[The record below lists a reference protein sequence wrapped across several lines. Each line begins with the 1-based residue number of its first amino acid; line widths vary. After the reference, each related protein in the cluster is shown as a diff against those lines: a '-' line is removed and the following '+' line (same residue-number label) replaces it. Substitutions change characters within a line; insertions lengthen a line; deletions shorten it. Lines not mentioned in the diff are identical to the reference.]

1 MTVLALTELDPAD
14 LESIGGK
21 AAGLAMLIAAGE
33 RVPAGFCLTTEAYDA
48 GRIPREE
55 VAAAYAA
62 LGDEVPVA
70 VRSSATA
77 EDLPGASFAGQQ
89 DTLLDVVGLED
100 LLAAIETCWAS
111 IDSERALAYRAAHGI
126 DGSRMAVVVQ
136 TMIAPQAAGVLFTAN
151 PLTGTRGEMVVD
163 AVTGSGAAVVDGSV
177 DADHYVLGETIPSRA
192 EGCLDTAQ
200 LAELRSVGLRIQ
212 EHFGSPQ
219 DIEWAYD
226 TAGTLWLL
234 QSRSITS
241 LFPAPESQDGELRV
255 YMEAGHMQG
264 MLRPMTPMGASVMLR
279 ITRQWLDLFG
289 ARTLD
294 VTALLRF
301 VGGRM
306 YLDLTPFARSP
317 RVRRDLL
324 EMMATYGPRVV
335 PAIEKAVRDPRL
347 TSQRLR
353 IPLGAVAR
361 MVAHNVPPIARGAV
375 AALRRPD
382 AERREV
388 LASAGAVREACEAPT
403 AASTVAE
410 HLDDAERVHLE
421 VLAGPMI
428 RALNP
433 LWVAMGCQ
441 GLAVGLLRGIATE
454 SEVSEVVRGAPHNVT
469 TEMDLELWRIADG
482 AAEHRELLTET
493 PVPQLVQMLREGTLP
508 DIGLERFL
516 ADYGHRG
523 AAEIDVGV
531 PRWGEDPAPVFD
543 ALANYLRLTDPSQA
557 PEARFRRAAEEG
569 EAAITELVERVR
581 ARRAP
586 LAPLVGVLLRRTR
599 QLIGLREFPKFLW
612 LFALGQAR
620 RRLLAAGALLVAQ
633 GQLEDAED
641 IMFLEVDEVR
651 AAADEGTDLRELVA
665 QRRATHDREMRR
677 RHVPVVLLSDG
688 TDVEATLPALEDSG
702 GLRGVGAAPGRATGR
717 ARVIT
722 DPRGARIDPG
732 EILVAPTTD
741 PGWTPLFLT
750 AAGLVTETGAAMAHG
765 PTVAREYG
773 IPAVICVKGATT
785 QIRTGQLIS
794 IDGASGMVVIEGE
807 GEDLAGI
814 KD

>member
-1 MTVLALTELDPAD
+1 MTVIPLTELDPAD
-14 LESIGGK
+14 LERIGGK
-21 AAGLAMLIAAGE
+21 AAGLAVLIAAGE
-33 RVPAGFCLTTEAYDA
+33 RVPAGFCLTTDAFGA

-55 VAAAYAA
+55 VEAAYAA
-62 LGDEVPVA
+62 LGEDVPVA

-89 DTLLDVVGLED
+89 DTLLDVTGLED

-111 IDSERALAYRAAHGI
+111 LDSERALAYRAAHGI

-136 TMIAPQAAGVLFTAN
+136 TMIAPRAAGVLFTAN

-163 AVTGSGAAVVDGSV
+163 AAAGSGTAVVDGTV
-177 DADHYVLGETIPSRA
+177 DADHYVLGEVIGPHA
-192 EGCLDTAQ
+192 EGCLDRAQ
-200 LAELRSVGLRIQ
+200 LTELRSVGRRIQ
-212 EHFGSPQ
+212 EHVGAPQ

-226 TAGTLWLL
+226 ADGVLWLL
-234 QSRSITS
+234 QSRGITS
-241 LFPAPESQDGELRV
+241 LFPLPESEDGQLRV

-264 MLRPMTPMGASVMLR
+264 MQRPTTPMGASVMLR

-289 ARTLD
+289 ATALE
-294 VTALLRF
+294 VPALLRF
-301 VGGRM
+301 IGGRM
-306 YLDLTPFARSP
+306 FLDLTPFVRSP
-317 RVRRDLL
+317 GIRRQLP

-335 PAIEKAVRDPRL
+335 PVIEQIVQDPRL
-347 TSQRLR
+347 TAQRLR

-361 MVAHNVPPIARGAV
+361 TVIRSAPPIARGVVAV
-375 AALRRPD
+375 LRRPE
-382 AERREV
+382 AERREI

-403 AASTVAE
+403 DASTVAE
-410 HLDDAERVHLE
+410 HLDVAERVHLQ
-421 VLAGPMI
+421 VLDGPVL
-428 RALNP
+428 RSLNP

-441 GLAVGLLRGIATE
+441 SLATGLLHGLATE

-469 TEMDLELWRIADG
+469 TEMDLELWRIAAE
-482 AAEHRELLTET
+482 AAEHRELLTGT
-493 PVPQLVQMLREGTLP
+493 PVAQLVHMLREGTLP

-516 ADYGHRG
+516 AEYGHRG

-543 ALANYLRLTDPSQA
+543 ALANYLRLTDPVQA
-557 PEARFRRAAEEG
+557 PDVRFRRAAEEG
-569 EAAITELVERVR
+569 EAAITQLVQRVR
-581 ARRAP
+581 DRRRP
-586 LAPLVGVLLRRTR
+586 LAPLVGLLLRRTR

-612 LFALGQAR
+612 LFALGQVR
-620 RRLLAAGALLVAQ
+620 RHLLAAGALLAAQ

-641 IMFLEVDEVR
+641 IMFLELDEAR
-651 AAADEGTDLRELVA
+651 AAARDGTDQRELVA
-665 QRRATHDREMRR
+665 QRRATHERELRR

-688 TDVEATLPALEDSG
+688 TDVEATLPVLEHAD
-702 GLRGVGAAPGRATGR
+702 GLRGAGAAPGRATGR

-722 DPRGARIDPG
+722 DPRGARIEPG

-785 QIRTGQLIS
+785 QIRTGQLIT
-794 IDGASGMVVIEGE
+794 IDGASGRVSIE
-807 GEDLAGI
+807 
-814 KD
+814 